1 MDFES
6 ISAMWS
12 EDCKID
18 RNNLTIET
26 LAAANL
32 HQKYLSILMQCKGRQ
47 IKLTNDYAQL
57 KELKTRYYNG
67 ELSKEELDEYS
78 LTQYQGLKP
87 LKSDMATKL
96 DGDQDIIKLKLKIQY
111 NEGMIYQL
119 ESILQSI
126 KSRDWAIRNHL
137 QWLQFQAGN

>member
-1 MDFES
+1 MDFDS
-6 ISAMWS
+6 ISAMWAD
-12 EDCKID
+12 DCQID

-26 LAAANL
+26 LTGAQL
-32 HQKYLSILMQCKGRQ
+32 HQKYLAILMQCKGRQ
-47 IKLTNDYAQL
+47 IKLNNDYALL
-57 KELKTRYYNG
+57 KEVKTRYYNG
-67 ELSKEELDEYS
+67 ELSKDELEEYG

-87 LKSDMATKL
+87 LKSDMAVKL
-96 DGDQDIIKLKLKIQY
+96 DGDQDIIKIKLKMQY

-126 KSRDWAIRNHL
+126 KGRDWAIRNHL